1 MEREAMEFDVVIVG
15 GGPAGLSAAI
25 ALKQQ
30 HASLT
35 VCVLEKGAEIGAHLL
50 SGALLD
56 PIALKELLPER
67 WQQAPLGV
75 QVEDDRVHL
84 LQSETRALQLPHW
97 AVPPRMHNDGCHII
111 SLGNLCRWLAREAE
125 ALGVEI
131 YPGFVASELILEE
144 GRVRGVITGDLG
156 LDKEGNP
163 KADHVPGMALYGR
176 YTLFAEGARGHLG
189 KLLIKEFQLESHAQP
204 QHYAIGFKELWQVP
218 ASQSHPGRVLHG
230 SGWPLGEQSGGKSQG
245 GFYLYH
251 MEANQVAVGLI
262 VDLNYQNPWL
272 SPFDEFQRLKH
283 HPLIA
288 QTLQGGERISYGAR
302 AITKGGWHS
311 LPRMYFPGGLLIG
324 CDAGTL
330 DFSRIKGIHSA
341 MKSAMLAAQTVAMSL
356 RGGDEG
362 GRDLAEFNDALQQSW
377 LGRELKAARNFG
389 AALHRYG
396 PWLGGAF
403 NWLEQRLLSKLA
415 KGFTSL
421 GSFSLLD
428 KEPDYRQLRLASRCQ
443 SIPYPKP
450 DGKLSFDK
458 LSSVYLA
465 NTSHDEDQ
473 PCHLKLQDA
482 SIPVAVNL
490 PTWGE
495 PAQRYC
501 PAGVFE
507 IIEAESQGTKSQ
519 PRLQINAANCIHCK
533 TCDIKDPSQNILW
546 TPPQGGSGPNY
557 SNM

>member
-25 ALKQQ
+25 ALKQ
-30 HASLT
+30 HNADLS

-50 SGALLD
+50 SGALFD
-56 PIALKELLPER
+56 PVALKELLPDS
-67 WQQAPLGV
+67 WQQAPLGIPV
-75 QVEDDRVHL
+75 NDDQVHL
-84 LQSETRALQLPHW
+84 LQNARRALQLPHW
-97 AVPPRMHNDGCHII
+97 AVPPRMHNDGCHIL
-111 SLGNLCRWLAREAE
+111 SLGNLCRWLGQQAE
-125 ALGVEI
+125 QLGVEI
-131 YPGFVASELILEE
+131 YPGFTASELIMEA

-156 LDKEGNP
+156 LDRAGNP
-163 KADHVPGMALYGR
+163 KSDHVPGMALHGR

-189 KLLIKEFQLESHAQP
+189 KQLIAEFNLENSAQP

-218 ASQSHPGRVLHG
+218 PGQAKPGQVLHG
-230 SGWPLGEQSGGKSQG
+230 SGWPLAGLRTGKSQG

-251 MEANQVAVGLI
+251 MDGNQVAVGLI
-262 VDLNYQNPWL
+262 VDLNYSNPWL

-288 QTLQGGERISYGAR
+288 QTLLGGERLSYGAR

-311 LPRMYFPGGLLIG
+311 LPRMHFPGGLLIG

-330 DFSRIKGIHSA
+330 DFSRIKGIHTA
-341 MKSAMLAAQTVAMSL
+341 MKSGMLAAKTVAMTL

-362 GRDLAEFNDALQQSW
+362 GRDLAEYQDALQQSW
-377 LGRELKAARNFG
+377 LGQELKTARNFG
-389 AALHRYG
+389 AALHRWG

-403 NWLEQRLLSKLA
+403 NWLEQRGASFPL
-415 KGFTSL
+415 L
-421 GSFSLLD
+421 GSITLLD
-428 KEPDYRQLRLASRCQ
+428 KEPDYRQLRMASRCQ
-443 SIPYPKP
+443 PISYPKP

-490 PTWGE
+490 PTWAE

-507 IIEAESQGTKSQ
+507 IVESESQ
-519 PRLQINAANCIHCK
+519 PYLQINAANCIHCK
-533 TCDIKDPSQNILW
+533 TCDIKDPSQNIIW

-557 SNM
+557 PNM

>member
-25 ALKQQ
+25 ALKQ
-30 HASLT
+30 HNADLS

-50 SGALLD
+50 SGALFD
-56 PIALKELLPER
+56 PVALKELLPDS
-67 WQQAPLGV
+67 WQQAPLGIPV
-75 QVEDDRVHL
+75 NDDQVHL
-84 LQSETRALQLPHW
+84 LQNARRALQLPHW
-97 AVPPRMHNDGCHII
+97 AVPPRMHNDGSHIL
-111 SLGNLCRWLAREAE
+111 SLGNLCRWLGQQAE
-125 ALGVEI
+125 QLGVEI
-131 YPGFVASELILEE
+131 YPGFTASELIMEA

-156 LDKEGNP
+156 LDRAGNP
-163 KADHVPGMALYGR
+163 KSDHVPGMALHGR

-189 KLLIKEFQLESHAQP
+189 KQLIAEFNLENSAQP

-218 ASQSHPGRVLHG
+218 PGQAKPGQVLHG
-230 SGWPLGEQSGGKSQG
+230 SGWPLAGLRSGKSQG

-251 MEANQVAVGLI
+251 MDGNQVAVGLI
-262 VDLNYQNPWL
+262 VDLNYSNPWL

-288 QTLQGGERISYGAR
+288 QTLLGGERISYGAR

-311 LPRMYFPGGLLIG
+311 LPRMHFPGGLLIG
-324 CDAGTL
+324 CNAGTL
-330 DFSRIKGIHSA
+330 DFSRIKGIHTA
-341 MKSAMLAAQTVAMSL
+341 MKSGMLAAKTVAMTL

-362 GRDLAEFNDALQQSW
+362 GRDLAEYQDALQQSW
-377 LGRELKAARNFG
+377 LGQELKTARNFG
-389 AALHRYG
+389 AALHRWG

-403 NWLEQRLLSKLA
+403 NWLEQRGASLPL
-415 KGFTSL
+415 L
-421 GSFSLLD
+421 GSITLLD
-428 KEPDYRQLRLASRCQ
+428 KEPDYRQLRMASRCQ
-443 SIPYPKP
+443 PISYPKP

-490 PTWGE
+490 PTWAE

-507 IIEAESQGTKSQ
+507 IVESESQ
-519 PRLQINAANCIHCK
+519 PYLQINAANCIHCK
-533 TCDIKDPSQNILW
+533 TCDIKDPSQNIIW

-557 SNM
+557 PNM

>member
-15 GGPAGLSAAI
+15 GGPAGLTAAI

-30 HASLT
+30 DATLS
-35 VCVLEKGAEIGAHLL
+35 VCLLEKGAEIGAHLL

-56 PIALKELLPER
+56 PVALKELLPQS

-75 QVEDDRVHL
+75 PVSDDQVHL
-84 LQSETRALQLPHW
+84 LQSEERSLQLPNW
-97 AVPPRMHNDGCHII
+97 AVPPRMHNEGCHIV
-111 SLGNLCRWLAREAE
+111 SLGNLCRWLGQQAE
-125 ALGVEI
+125 QLGVEI
-131 YPGFVASELILEE
+131 YPGFTASELIMEA
-144 GRVRGVITGDLG
+144 GRVKGVITGDLG
-156 LDKEGNP
+156 LDRAGNP

-189 KLLIKEFQLESHAQP
+189 KQLIANFNLENPAQP
-204 QHYAIGFKELWQVP
+204 QHYAIGFKELWQLP
-218 ASQSHPGRVLHG
+218 AGRGNAGQVLHG
-230 SGWPLGEQSGGKSQG
+230 SGWPLGKQGGGNSHG
-245 GFYLYH
+245 GFYLYQ
-251 MEANQVAVGLI
+251 MEGDQVAVGLI

-288 QTLQGGERISYGAR
+288 GVLQGGERISYGAR
-302 AITKGGWHS
+302 AITKGGWHA
-311 LPRMYFPGGLLIG
+311 LPRMHFPGGLLIG

-330 DFSRIKGIHSA
+330 DFSRIKGIHTA
-341 MKSAMLAAQTVAMSL
+341 MKSGMLAAKTVAMAL

-362 GRDLAEFNDALQQSW
+362 GRDLAQYGDELHQSW
-377 LGRELKAARNFG
+377 LASELKAARNFG

-403 NWLEQRLLSKLA
+403 NWLEQRLLGINSPFK
-415 KGFTSL
+415 
-421 GSFSLLD
+421 LLD
-428 KEPDYRQLRLASRCQ
+428 KAHDYRQLRVASRCEP
-443 SIPYPKP
+443 IHYPKP
-450 DGKLSFDK
+450 DGMLSFDK

-473 PCHLKLQDA
+473 PCHLKLQDER
-482 SIPVAVNL
+482 IPVEVNL
-490 PTWGE
+490 PTWAE

-507 IIEAESQGTKSQ
+507 VLEREGAAK
-519 PRLQINAANCIHCK
+519 LQINAANCIHCK
-533 TCDIKDPSQNILW
+533 TCDIKDPSQNIIW

-557 SNM
+557 PNM

>member
-25 ALKQQ
+25 ALKQ
-30 HASLT
+30 HNADLS

-50 SGALLD
+50 SGALFD
-56 PIALKELLPER
+56 PVALKELLPDS
-67 WQQAPLGV
+67 WQQAPLGIPV
-75 QVEDDRVHL
+75 NDDQVHL
-84 LQSETRALQLPHW
+84 LQNDRRALQLPHW
-97 AVPPRMHNDGCHII
+97 AVPPRMHNDGSHIL
-111 SLGNLCRWLAREAE
+111 SLGNLCRWLGQQAE
-125 ALGVEI
+125 QLGVEI
-131 YPGFVASELILEE
+131 YPGFTASELIMEA

-156 LDKEGNP
+156 LDRAGNP
-163 KADHVPGMALYGR
+163 KSDHVPGMALHGR

-189 KLLIKEFQLESHAQP
+189 KQLIAEFNLENSAQP

-218 ASQSHPGRVLHG
+218 PGQAKPGQVLHG
-230 SGWPLGEQSGGKSQG
+230 SGWPLAGLRTGKSQG

-251 MEANQVAVGLI
+251 MDGNQVAVGLI
-262 VDLNYQNPWL
+262 VDLNYSNPWL

-288 QTLQGGERISYGAR
+288 QTLLGGERISYGAR

-311 LPRMYFPGGLLIG
+311 LPRMHFPGGLLIG

-330 DFSRIKGIHSA
+330 DFSRIKGIHTA
-341 MKSAMLAAQTVAMSL
+341 MKSGMLAAKTVAMTL

-362 GRDLAEFNDALQQSW
+362 GRDLAEYQDALQQSW
-377 LGRELKAARNFG
+377 LGQELKTARNFG
-389 AALHRYG
+389 AALHRWG

-403 NWLEQRLLSKLA
+403 NWLEQRGASFPL
-415 KGFTSL
+415 L
-421 GSFSLLD
+421 GSITLLD
-428 KEPDYRQLRLASRCQ
+428 KEPDYRQLRMASRCQ
-443 SIPYPKP
+443 PISYPKP

-482 SIPVAVNL
+482 SIPVTVNL
-490 PTWGE
+490 PTWAE

-507 IIEAESQGTKSQ
+507 IVENESQ
-519 PRLQINAANCIHCK
+519 PYLQINAANCIHCK
-533 TCDIKDPSQNILW
+533 TCDIKDPSQNIIW

-557 SNM
+557 PNM

>member
-25 ALKQQ
+25 ALKQ
-30 HASLT
+30 HNAELS
-35 VCVLEKGAEIGAHLL
+35 VCLLEKGAEIGAHLL

-56 PIALKELLPER
+56 PVALKELLPES

-75 QVEDDRVHL
+75 EVNDDQVHL
-84 LQSETRALQLPHW
+84 LQSDSRALQLPNW
-97 AVPPRMHNDGCHII
+97 AVPPRMHNEGSRII
-111 SLGNLCRWLAREAE
+111 SLGNLCRWLGQQAE
-125 ALGVEI
+125 QLGVEI
-131 YPGFVASELILEE
+131 YPGFTASELIMEA
-144 GRVRGVITGDLG
+144 GRVKGVITGDLG
-156 LDKEGNP
+156 LDRAGNP
-163 KADHVPGMALYGR
+163 KADHVPGMALLGR

-189 KLLIKEFQLESHAQP
+189 KQLIADFHLENSAQP
-204 QHYAIGFKELWQVP
+204 QHYAIGFKELWQLP
-218 ASQSHPGRVLHG
+218 PGQGKAGQVLHG
-230 SGWPLGEQSGGKSQG
+230 SGWPLSEGKEDKSQG

-251 MEANQVAVGLI
+251 LEQDQVAVGLI
-262 VDLNYQNPWL
+262 VDLNYRNPWL

-288 QTLQGGERISYGAR
+288 AALQGGERISYGAR
-302 AITKGGWHS
+302 AIAKGGWHS
-311 LPRMYFPGGLLIG
+311 LPRMHFPGGLLIG

-330 DFSRIKGIHSA
+330 DFSRIKGIHTA
-341 MKSAMLAAQTVAMSL
+341 MKSGMLAAKTVAMSL

-362 GRDLAEFNDALQQSW
+362 GRDLAEYGDALQQSW
-377 LGRELKAARNFG
+377 LAHELKTARNFG
-389 AALHRYG
+389 AALHRWG

-403 NWLEQRLLSKLA
+403 NWLEQHLFANSSP
-415 KGFTSL
+415 FT
-421 GSFSLLD
+421 LLD
-428 KEPDYRQLRLASRCQ
+428 KEPDYRQLRMASRCQ
-443 SIPYPKP
+443 PIDYPKP
-450 DGKLSFDK
+450 DGRLSFDK

-473 PCHLKLQDA
+473 PCHLKLQDET
-482 SIPVAVNL
+482 IPVAVNL
-490 PTWGE
+490 PTWAE

-507 IIEAESQGTKSQ
+507 ILGSESQ

-533 TCDIKDPSQNILW
+533 TCDIKDPSQNIVW

-557 SNM
+557 PNM

>member
-25 ALKQQ
+25 ALKQ
-30 HASLT
+30 HNAELS
-35 VCVLEKGAEIGAHLL
+35 VCLLEKGAEIGAHLL

-56 PIALKELLPER
+56 PVALKELLPES

-75 QVEDDRVHL
+75 EVNDDQVHL
-84 LQSETRALQLPHW
+84 LQSDSRALQLPNW
-97 AVPPRMHNDGCHII
+97 AVPPRMHNEGSRII
-111 SLGNLCRWLAREAE
+111 SLGNLCRWLGQQAE
-125 ALGVEI
+125 QLGVEI
-131 YPGFVASELILEE
+131 YPGFTASELIMEA
-144 GRVRGVITGDLG
+144 GRVKGVITGDLG
-156 LDKEGNP
+156 LDRAGNP
-163 KADHVPGMALYGR
+163 KADHVPGMALLGR

-189 KLLIKEFQLESHAQP
+189 KQLIADFHLENATQP
-204 QHYAIGFKELWQVP
+204 QHYAIGFKELWQLP
-218 ASQSHPGRVLHG
+218 PGQGKAGQVLHG
-230 SGWPLGEQSGGKSQG
+230 SGWPLSEGKEDKSQG

-251 MEANQVAVGLI
+251 LEQDQVAVGLI
-262 VDLNYQNPWL
+262 VDLNYRNPWL

-288 QTLQGGERISYGAR
+288 AALLGGERISYGAR
-302 AITKGGWHS
+302 AIAKGGWHS
-311 LPRMYFPGGLLIG
+311 LPRMHFPGGLLIG

-330 DFSRIKGIHSA
+330 DFSRIKGIHTA
-341 MKSAMLAAQTVAMSL
+341 MKSGMLAAKTVAMSL

-362 GRDLAEFNDALQQSW
+362 GRDLAEYGDALQQSW
-377 LGRELKAARNFG
+377 LAHELKTARNFG
-389 AALHRYG
+389 AALHRWG

-403 NWLEQRLLSKLA
+403 NWLEQRLFPRTSP
-415 KGFTSL
+415 FT
-421 GSFSLLD
+421 LLD
-428 KEPDYRQLRLASRCQ
+428 KEPDYRQLRMASRCQ
-443 SIPYPKP
+443 PIDYPKP

-473 PCHLKLQDA
+473 PCHLKLQDET
-482 SIPVAVNL
+482 IPVVVNL
-490 PTWGE
+490 PTWAE

-507 IIEAESQGTKSQ
+507 ILGSESQ

-533 TCDIKDPSQNILW
+533 TCDIKDPSQNIVW

-557 SNM
+557 PNM

>member
-25 ALKQQ
+25 ALKQ
-30 HASLT
+30 HNAALS
-35 VCVLEKGAEIGAHLL
+35 VCLLEKGAEIGAHLL
-50 SGALLD
+50 SGALFD
-56 PIALKELLPER
+56 PIALKELLPDH
-67 WQQAPLGV
+67 WQQAPLGIPV
-75 QVEDDRVHL
+75 SDDQVHL
-84 LQSETRALQLPHW
+84 LQNDCRALQLPRW
-97 AVPPRMHNDGCHII
+97 SVPPRMHNDGSHIL
-111 SLGNLCRWLAREAE
+111 SLGNLCRWLGQQAE
-125 ALGVEI
+125 QLGVEI
-131 YPGFVASELILEE
+131 YPGFTASELIMEA

-156 LDKEGNP
+156 LDRAGNP
-163 KADHVPGMALYGR
+163 RADHVPGMALLGR

-189 KLLIKEFQLESHAQP
+189 KQLIAEFNLENSAQP

-218 ASQSHPGRVLHG
+218 ADQAKPGRVLHG
-230 SGWPLGEQSGGKSQG
+230 SGWPLVERRASKSQG

-251 MEANQVAVGLI
+251 MEGNQVAVGLI
-262 VDLNYQNPWL
+262 VDLNYSNPWL

-311 LPRMYFPGGLLIG
+311 LPRMHFPGGLLIG

-330 DFSRIKGIHSA
+330 DFSRIKGIHTA
-341 MKSAMLAAQTVAMSL
+341 MKSGMLAAKTVAMSL

-362 GRDLAEFNDALQQSW
+362 GRDLAEYGDALQQSW
-377 LGRELKAARNFG
+377 LAFELKTARNFG
-389 AALHRYG
+389 AALHRWG
-396 PWLGGAF
+396 PWFGGAF
-403 NWLEQRLLSKLA
+403 NWLEQRLFARSSPL
-415 KGFTSL
+415 T
-421 GSFSLLD
+421 LLD
-428 KEPDYRQLRLASRCQ
+428 KEPDYRQLRMASRCDP
-443 SIPYPKP
+443 IDYPKP

-490 PTWGE
+490 PTWAE

-507 IIEAESQGTKSQ
+507 IVESESQ
-519 PRLQINAANCIHCK
+519 PCLQINAANCIHCK
-533 TCDIKDPSQNILW
+533 TCDIKDPSQNIIW

-557 SNM
+557 PNM

>member
-25 ALKQQ
+25 ALKQ
-30 HASLT
+30 HNAELS
-35 VCVLEKGAEIGAHLL
+35 VCLLEKGAEIGAHLL

-56 PIALKELLPER
+56 PVALKELLPES

-75 QVEDDRVHL
+75 EVNDDQVHL
-84 LQSETRALQLPHW
+84 LQSDCRALQLPNW
-97 AVPPRMHNDGCHII
+97 AVPPRMHNEGSRII
-111 SLGNLCRWLAREAE
+111 SLGNLCRWLGQQAE
-125 ALGVEI
+125 QLGVEI
-131 YPGFVASELILEE
+131 YPGFTASELIMEA
-144 GRVRGVITGDLG
+144 GRVKGVITGDLG
-156 LDKEGNP
+156 LDRAGNP
-163 KADHVPGMALYGR
+163 KADHVPGMALLGR

-189 KLLIKEFQLESHAQP
+189 KQLIADFQLENAAQP
-204 QHYAIGFKELWQVP
+204 QHYAIGFKELWQLP
-218 ASQSHPGRVLHG
+218 PGQGKPGRVLHG
-230 SGWPLGEQSGGKSQG
+230 SGWPLSEGKEDKSQG

-251 MEANQVAVGLI
+251 LEQDQVAVGLI
-262 VDLNYQNPWL
+262 VDLNYRNPWL

-288 QTLQGGERISYGAR
+288 AALQGGERISYGAR
-302 AITKGGWHS
+302 AIAKGGWHS
-311 LPRMYFPGGLLIG
+311 LPRMHFPGGLLIG

-330 DFSRIKGIHSA
+330 DFSRIKGIHTA
-341 MKSAMLAAQTVAMSL
+341 MKSGMLAAKTVAMSL

-362 GRDLAEFNDALQQSW
+362 GRDLAEYGDALQQSW
-377 LGRELKAARNFG
+377 LAHELKTARNFG
-389 AALHRYG
+389 AALHRWG

-403 NWLEQRLLSKLA
+403 NWLEQRLFAHSSP
-415 KGFTSL
+415 FT
-421 GSFSLLD
+421 LLD
-428 KEPDYRQLRLASRCQ
+428 KEPDYRQLRMASRCQ
-443 SIPYPKP
+443 PIDYPKP
-450 DGKLSFDK
+450 DGRLSFDK

-473 PCHLKLQDA
+473 PCHLKLQDET
-482 SIPVAVNL
+482 IPVAVNL
-490 PTWGE
+490 PTWAE

-507 IIEAESQGTKSQ
+507 ILGSESL

-533 TCDIKDPSQNILW
+533 TCDIKDPSQNIVW

-557 SNM
+557 PNM

>member
-25 ALKQQ
+25 ALKQ
-30 HASLT
+30 HNAELS
-35 VCVLEKGAEIGAHLL
+35 VCLLEKGAEIGAHLL

-56 PIALKELLPER
+56 PVALKELLPES

-75 QVEDDRVHL
+75 EVNDDQVHL
-84 LQSETRALQLPHW
+84 LQSDSRALQLPNW
-97 AVPPRMHNDGCHII
+97 AVPPRMHNEGSRII
-111 SLGNLCRWLAREAE
+111 SLGNLCRWLGQQAE
-125 ALGVEI
+125 QLGVEI
-131 YPGFVASELILEE
+131 YPGFTASELIMEA
-144 GRVRGVITGDLG
+144 GRVKGVITGDLG
-156 LDKEGNP
+156 LDRAGNP
-163 KADHVPGMALYGR
+163 KADHVPGMALLGR

-189 KLLIKEFQLESHAQP
+189 KQLIADFHLESAAQP
-204 QHYAIGFKELWQVP
+204 QHYAIGFKELWQLP
-218 ASQSHPGRVLHG
+218 PGQGKAGQVLHG
-230 SGWPLGEQSGGKSQG
+230 SGWPLSEGKEDKSQG

-251 MEANQVAVGLI
+251 LEQDQVAVGLI
-262 VDLNYQNPWL
+262 VDLNYRNPWL

-288 QTLQGGERISYGAR
+288 AALQGGERISYGAR
-302 AITKGGWHS
+302 AIAKGGWHS
-311 LPRMYFPGGLLIG
+311 LPRMHFPGGLLIG

-330 DFSRIKGIHSA
+330 DFSRIKGIHTA
-341 MKSAMLAAQTVAMSL
+341 MKSGMLAAKTVAMSL

-362 GRDLAEFNDALQQSW
+362 GRDLAEYGDALQQSW
-377 LGRELKAARNFG
+377 LAHELKTARNFG
-389 AALHRYG
+389 AALHRWG

-403 NWLEQRLLSKLA
+403 NWLEQRLFPRTSP
-415 KGFTSL
+415 FT
-421 GSFSLLD
+421 LLD
-428 KEPDYRQLRLASRCQ
+428 KEPDYRQLRMASRCQ
-443 SIPYPKP
+443 PIDYPKP

-473 PCHLKLQDA
+473 PCHLKLQDET
-482 SIPVAVNL
+482 IPVAVNL
-490 PTWGE
+490 PTWAE

-507 IIEAESQGTKSQ
+507 ILGSESQ
-519 PRLQINAANCIHCK
+519 PRLQINAANCVHCK
-533 TCDIKDPSQNILW
+533 TCDIKDPSQNVVW

-557 SNM
+557 PNM

>member
-25 ALKQQ
+25 ALKQ
-30 HASLT
+30 HNAELS
-35 VCVLEKGAEIGAHLL
+35 VCLLEKGAEIGAHLL

-56 PIALKELLPER
+56 PVALKELLPES

-75 QVEDDRVHL
+75 EVNDDQVHL
-84 LQSETRALQLPHW
+84 LQSDSRALQLPNW
-97 AVPPRMHNDGCHII
+97 AVPPRMHNEGSRII
-111 SLGNLCRWLAREAE
+111 SLGNLCRWLGQQAE
-125 ALGVEI
+125 QLGVEI
-131 YPGFVASELILEE
+131 YPGFTASELIMEA
-144 GRVRGVITGDLG
+144 GRVKGVITGDLG
-156 LDKEGNP
+156 LDRAGNP
-163 KADHVPGMALYGR
+163 KADHVPGMALLGR

-189 KLLIKEFQLESHAQP
+189 KQLIADFQLENAAQP
-204 QHYAIGFKELWQVP
+204 QHYAIGFKELWQLP
-218 ASQSHPGRVLHG
+218 PGQGKAGQVLHG
-230 SGWPLGEQSGGKSQG
+230 SGWPLSEGKEDKSQG

-251 MEANQVAVGLI
+251 LEQDQVAVGLI
-262 VDLNYQNPWL
+262 VDLNYRNPWL

-288 QTLQGGERISYGAR
+288 AALQGGERISYGAR
-302 AITKGGWHS
+302 AIAKGGWHS
-311 LPRMYFPGGLLIG
+311 LPRMHFPGGLLIG

-330 DFSRIKGIHSA
+330 DFSRIKGIHTA
-341 MKSAMLAAQTVAMSL
+341 MKSGMLAAKTVAMSL

-362 GRDLAEFNDALQQSW
+362 GRDLAEYGDALQQSW
-377 LGRELKAARNFG
+377 LAHELKTARNFG
-389 AALHRYG
+389 AALHRWG

-403 NWLEQRLLSKLA
+403 NWLEQRLFARSSP
-415 KGFTSL
+415 FT
-421 GSFSLLD
+421 LLD
-428 KEPDYRQLRLASRCQ
+428 KEPDYRQLRMASRCQ
-443 SIPYPKP
+443 PIDYPKP

-473 PCHLKLQDA
+473 PCHLKLQDET
-482 SIPVAVNL
+482 IPVAVNL
-490 PTWGE
+490 PTWAE

-507 IIEAESQGTKSQ
+507 ILGSESQ

-533 TCDIKDPSQNILW
+533 TCDIKDPSQNVVW

-557 SNM
+557 PNM

>member
-30 HASLT
+30 APDLS
-35 VCVLEKGAEIGAHLL
+35 VCLLEKGAEVGAHLL

-56 PIALKELLPER
+56 PVALKELLPDR
-67 WQQAPLGV
+67 WQEAPLGV
-75 QVEDDRVHL
+75 PVTDDQVHL
-84 LQSETRALQLPHW
+84 LQSDNRALQLPNW

-131 YPGFVASELILEE
+131 YPGFAASELIVEAN
-144 GRVRGVITGDLG
+144 RIRGVVTGDLG
-156 LDKEGNP
+156 LDKAGNP

-189 KLLIKEFQLESHAQP
+189 KQLIALFTLENAAQPQHQP

-218 ASQSHPGRVLHG
+218 AGQSHPGRVLHG
-230 SGWPLGEQSGGKSQG
+230 SGWPLGEQRGSKSQG

-251 MEANQVAVGLI
+251 LAEDQVAVGLI

-311 LPRMYFPGGLLIG
+311 LPRMHFPGGLLIG

-330 DFSRIKGIHSA
+330 DFSRIKGIHTA
-341 MKSAMLAAQTVAMSL
+341 MKSGMLAASTVAMSL

-362 GRDLAEFNDALQQSW
+362 GRDLAEYQDALQQSW
-377 LGRELKAARNFG
+377 LARELIAARNFG
-389 AALHRYG
+389 AALHRFG

-403 NWLEQRLLSKLA
+403 NWLEQRLFPRASP
-415 KGFTSL
+415 FT
-421 GSFSLLD
+421 LLD

-443 SIPYPKP
+443 PIHYPKP
-450 DGKLSFDK
+450 DGRLSFDK

-473 PCHLKLQDA
+473 PCHLKLQDER
-482 SIPVAVNL
+482 IPVTVNL
-490 PTWGE
+490 PTWAE

-507 IIEAESQGTKSQ
+507 IIEAETPEAESQ
-519 PRLQINAANCIHCK
+519 PHLQINAANCIHCK
-533 TCDIKDPSQNILW
+533 TCDIKDPSQNIVW

-557 SNM
+557 PNM

>member
-25 ALKQQ
+25 ALKQ
-30 HASLT
+30 HNAELS
-35 VCVLEKGAEIGAHLL
+35 VCLLEKGAEIGAHLL

-56 PIALKELLPER
+56 PVALKELLPES

-75 QVEDDRVHL
+75 EVNDDQVHL
-84 LQSETRALQLPHW
+84 LQSDSRALQLPNW
-97 AVPPRMHNDGCHII
+97 AVPPRMHNEGSRII
-111 SLGNLCRWLAREAE
+111 SLGNLCRWLGQQAE
-125 ALGVEI
+125 QLGVEI
-131 YPGFVASELILEE
+131 YPGFTASELIMEA
-144 GRVRGVITGDLG
+144 GRVKGVITGDLG
-156 LDKEGNP
+156 LDRAGNP
-163 KADHVPGMALYGR
+163 KADHVPGMALLGR

-189 KLLIKEFQLESHAQP
+189 KQLIADFQLENAAQP
-204 QHYAIGFKELWQVP
+204 QHYAIGFKELWQLP
-218 ASQSHPGRVLHG
+218 PGQGKAGRVLHG
-230 SGWPLGEQSGGKSQG
+230 SGWPLSEGKEDKSQG

-251 MEANQVAVGLI
+251 LEQDQVAVGLI
-262 VDLNYQNPWL
+262 VDLNYRNPWL

-288 QTLQGGERISYGAR
+288 AALQGGERISYGAR
-302 AITKGGWHS
+302 AIAKGGWHS
-311 LPRMYFPGGLLIG
+311 LPRMHFPGGLLIG

-330 DFSRIKGIHSA
+330 DFSRIKGIHTA
-341 MKSAMLAAQTVAMSL
+341 MKSGMLAAKTVAMSL

-362 GRDLAEFNDALQQSW
+362 GRDLAEYGDALQQSW
-377 LGRELKAARNFG
+377 LAHELKTARNFG
-389 AALHRYG
+389 AALHRWG

-403 NWLEQRLLSKLA
+403 NWLEQRLFARSSP
-415 KGFTSL
+415 FT
-421 GSFSLLD
+421 LLD
-428 KEPDYRQLRLASRCQ
+428 KEPDYRQLRMASRCQ
-443 SIPYPKP
+443 PIDYPKP
-450 DGKLSFDK
+450 DGRLSFDK

-473 PCHLKLQDA
+473 PCHLKLQDET
-482 SIPVAVNL
+482 IPVAVNL
-490 PTWGE
+490 PTWAE

-507 IIEAESQGTKSQ
+507 ILGSESL

-533 TCDIKDPSQNILW
+533 TCDIKDPSQNIIW

-557 SNM
+557 PNM

>member
-25 ALKQQ
+25 ALKQ
-30 HASLT
+30 HNAELS
-35 VCVLEKGAEIGAHLL
+35 VCLLEKGAEIGAHLL

-56 PIALKELLPER
+56 PVALKELLPES

-75 QVEDDRVHL
+75 EVNDDQVHL
-84 LQSETRALQLPHW
+84 LQSDSRALQLPNW
-97 AVPPRMHNDGCHII
+97 AVPPRMHNEGSRII
-111 SLGNLCRWLAREAE
+111 SLGNLCRWLGQQAE
-125 ALGVEI
+125 QLGVEI
-131 YPGFVASELILEE
+131 YPGFTASELIMEA
-144 GRVRGVITGDLG
+144 GRVKGVITGDLG
-156 LDKEGNP
+156 LDRAGNP
-163 KADHVPGMALYGR
+163 KADHVPGMALLGR

-189 KLLIKEFQLESHAQP
+189 KQLIADFQLENSAQP
-204 QHYAIGFKELWQVP
+204 QHYAIGFKELWQLP
-218 ASQSHPGRVLHG
+218 PDQGKAGQVLHG
-230 SGWPLGEQSGGKSQG
+230 SGWPLSEGKEDKSQG

-251 MEANQVAVGLI
+251 LEQDQVAVGLI
-262 VDLNYQNPWL
+262 VDLNYRNPWL

-288 QTLQGGERISYGAR
+288 AALQGGERISYGAR
-302 AITKGGWHS
+302 AIAKGGWHS
-311 LPRMYFPGGLLIG
+311 LPRMHFPGGLLIG

-330 DFSRIKGIHSA
+330 DFSRIKGIHTA
-341 MKSAMLAAQTVAMSL
+341 MKSGMLAARTVAMSL

-362 GRDLAEFNDALQQSW
+362 GRDLAEYGDALQQSW
-377 LGRELKAARNFG
+377 LALELKTARNFG
-389 AALHRYG
+389 AALHRWG

-403 NWLEQRLLSKLA
+403 NWLEQRLFARSSP
-415 KGFTSL
+415 FT
-421 GSFSLLD
+421 LLD
-428 KEPDYRQLRLASRCQ
+428 KEPDYRQLRMASRCQ
-443 SIPYPKP
+443 PIDYPKP

-473 PCHLKLQDA
+473 PCHLKLQDET
-482 SIPVAVNL
+482 IPVAVNL
-490 PTWGE
+490 PTWAE

-507 IIEAESQGTKSQ
+507 ILGSESQ

-533 TCDIKDPSQNILW
+533 TCDIKDPSQNIVW
-546 TPPQGGSGPNY
+546 TPPQGGCGPNY
-557 SNM
+557 PNM

>member
-25 ALKQQ
+25 ALKQ
-30 HASLT
+30 HNAELS
-35 VCVLEKGAEIGAHLL
+35 VCLLEKGAEIGAHLL

-56 PIALKELLPER
+56 PVALKELLPES

-75 QVEDDRVHL
+75 EVNDDQVHL
-84 LQSETRALQLPHW
+84 LQSDSRALQLPNW
-97 AVPPRMHNDGCHII
+97 AVPPRMHNEGSRII
-111 SLGNLCRWLAREAE
+111 SLGNLCRWLGQQAE
-125 ALGVEI
+125 QLGVEI
-131 YPGFVASELILEE
+131 YPGFTASELIMEA
-144 GRVRGVITGDLG
+144 GRVKGVITGDLG
-156 LDKEGNP
+156 LDRAGNP
-163 KADHVPGMALYGR
+163 KADHVPGMALLGR

-189 KLLIKEFQLESHAQP
+189 KQLIADFQLENAAQP
-204 QHYAIGFKELWQVP
+204 QHYAIGFKELWQLP
-218 ASQSHPGRVLHG
+218 PGQGKPGRVLHG
-230 SGWPLGEQSGGKSQG
+230 SGWPLSEGKADKSQG

-251 MEANQVAVGLI
+251 LEQDQVAVGLI
-262 VDLNYQNPWL
+262 VDLNYRNPWL

-288 QTLQGGERISYGAR
+288 AALQGGERISYGAR
-302 AITKGGWHS
+302 AIAKGGWHS
-311 LPRMYFPGGLLIG
+311 LPRMHFPGGLLIG

-330 DFSRIKGIHSA
+330 DFSRIKGIHTA
-341 MKSAMLAAQTVAMSL
+341 MKSGMLAAKTVAMSL

-362 GRDLAEFNDALQQSW
+362 GRDLAEYGDALQQSW
-377 LGRELKAARNFG
+377 LAHELKTARNFG
-389 AALHRYG
+389 AALHRWG

-403 NWLEQRLLSKLA
+403 NWLEQRLFARTSP
-415 KGFTSL
+415 FT
-421 GSFSLLD
+421 LLD
-428 KEPDYRQLRLASRCQ
+428 KEPDYRQLRMASRCQ
-443 SIPYPKP
+443 PIDYLKP

-473 PCHLKLQDA
+473 PCHLKLQDET
-482 SIPVAVNL
+482 IPVAVNL
-490 PTWGE
+490 PTWAE

-507 IIEAESQGTKSQ
+507 ILGSESL

-533 TCDIKDPSQNILW
+533 TCDIKDPSQNIVW
-546 TPPQGGSGPNY
+546 TPPQGGCGPNY
-557 SNM
+557 PNM

>member
-25 ALKQQ
+25 ALKQ
-30 HASLT
+30 HNADLS

-50 SGALLD
+50 SGALFD
-56 PIALKELLPER
+56 PVALKELLPDS
-67 WQQAPLGV
+67 WQQAPLGIPV
-75 QVEDDRVHL
+75 NDDQVHL
-84 LQSETRALQLPHW
+84 LQNDRRALQLPHW
-97 AVPPRMHNDGCHII
+97 AVPPRMHNDGSHIL
-111 SLGNLCRWLAREAE
+111 SLGNLCRWLGQQAE
-125 ALGVEI
+125 QLGVEI
-131 YPGFVASELILEE
+131 YPGFTASELIMEA

-156 LDKEGNP
+156 LDRAGNP
-163 KADHVPGMALYGR
+163 KSDHVPGMALHGR

-189 KLLIKEFQLESHAQP
+189 KQLIAEFNLENSAQP

-218 ASQSHPGRVLHG
+218 PGQAKPGQVLHG
-230 SGWPLGEQSGGKSQG
+230 SGWPLAGLHTGKSQG

-251 MEANQVAVGLI
+251 MDGNQVAVGLI
-262 VDLNYQNPWL
+262 VDLNYNNPWL

-288 QTLQGGERISYGAR
+288 QTLLGGERISYGAR

-311 LPRMYFPGGLLIG
+311 LPRMHFHGGLLIG

-330 DFSRIKGIHSA
+330 DFSRIKGIHTA
-341 MKSAMLAAQTVAMSL
+341 MKSGMLAAKTVAMTL

-362 GRDLAEFNDALQQSW
+362 GRDLAEYQDALQQSW
-377 LGRELKAARNFG
+377 LGQELKTARNFG
-389 AALHRYG
+389 AALHRWG

-403 NWLEQRLLSKLA
+403 NWLEQRGSSFPL
-415 KGFTSL
+415 L
-421 GSFSLLD
+421 GSITLLD
-428 KEPDYRQLRLASRCQ
+428 KEPDYRQLRMASRCQ
-443 SIPYPKP
+443 PISYPKP

-473 PCHLKLQDA
+473 PCHLTLQDA

-490 PTWGE
+490 PTWAE

-507 IIEAESQGTKSQ
+507 IVESESQ
-519 PRLQINAANCIHCK
+519 PYLQINAANCIHCK
-533 TCDIKDPSQNILW
+533 TCDIKDPSQNIIW

-557 SNM
+557 PNM

>member
-25 ALKQQ
+25 ALKQ
-30 HASLT
+30 HNADLS

-50 SGALLD
+50 SGALFD
-56 PIALKELLPER
+56 PVALKELLPDS
-67 WQQAPLGV
+67 WQQAPLGIPV
-75 QVEDDRVHL
+75 NDDQVHL
-84 LQSETRALQLPHW
+84 LQNERRALQLPHW
-97 AVPPRMHNDGCHII
+97 AVPPRMHNDGSHIL
-111 SLGNLCRWLAREAE
+111 SLGNLCRWLGQQAE
-125 ALGVEI
+125 QLGVEI
-131 YPGFVASELILEE
+131 YPGFTASELIMEA

-156 LDKEGNP
+156 LDRAGNP
-163 KADHVPGMALYGR
+163 KSDHVPGMALHGR

-189 KLLIKEFQLESHAQP
+189 KQLIAEFNLENSAQP

-218 ASQSHPGRVLHG
+218 PGQAKPGLVLHG
-230 SGWPLGEQSGGKSQG
+230 SGWPLAGLRTGKSQG

-251 MEANQVAVGLI
+251 MDGNQVAVGLI
-262 VDLNYQNPWL
+262 VDLNYSNPWL

-288 QTLQGGERISYGAR
+288 QTLLGGERISYGAR

-311 LPRMYFPGGLLIG
+311 LPRMHFPGGLLIG

-330 DFSRIKGIHSA
+330 DFSRIKGIHTA
-341 MKSAMLAAQTVAMSL
+341 MKSGMLAAKTVAMTL

-362 GRDLAEFNDALQQSW
+362 GRDLAEYQDALQQSW
-377 LGRELKAARNFG
+377 LGQELKTARNFG
-389 AALHRYG
+389 AALHRWG

-403 NWLEQRLLSKLA
+403 NWLEQRGASFPL
-415 KGFTSL
+415 L
-421 GSFSLLD
+421 GSITLLD
-428 KEPDYRQLRLASRCQ
+428 KEPDYRQLRMASRCQ
-443 SIPYPKP
+443 PISYPKP

-473 PCHLKLQDA
+473 PCHLTLQDA
-482 SIPVAVNL
+482 SIPVTVNL
-490 PTWGE
+490 PTWAE

-507 IIEAESQGTKSQ
+507 IVESESQ
-519 PRLQINAANCIHCK
+519 PYLQINAANCIHCK
-533 TCDIKDPSQNILW
+533 TCDIKDPSQNIIW

-557 SNM
+557 PNM

>member
-25 ALKQQ
+25 ALKQ
-30 HASLT
+30 HNADLS

-50 SGALLD
+50 SGALFD
-56 PIALKELLPER
+56 PVALQQLLPDS
-67 WQQAPLGV
+67 WQQAPLGIPV
-75 QVEDDRVHL
+75 NDDQVHL
-84 LQSETRALQLPHW
+84 LQNARRALQLPHW
-97 AVPPRMHNDGCHII
+97 AVPPRMHNDGSHIL
-111 SLGNLCRWLAREAE
+111 SLGNLCRWLGQQAE
-125 ALGVEI
+125 QLGVEI
-131 YPGFVASELILEE
+131 YPGFTASELIMEA

-156 LDKEGNP
+156 LDRAGNP
-163 KADHVPGMALYGR
+163 KSDHVPGMALHGR

-189 KLLIKEFQLESHAQP
+189 KQLIAEFNLENSVQP

-218 ASQSHPGRVLHG
+218 PGQAKPGQVLHG
-230 SGWPLGEQSGGKSQG
+230 SGWPLAGLHTGKSQG

-251 MEANQVAVGLI
+251 MDGNQVAVGLI
-262 VDLNYQNPWL
+262 VDLNYSNPWL

-288 QTLQGGERISYGAR
+288 QTLLGGERISYGAR

-311 LPRMYFPGGLLIG
+311 LPRMHFPGGLLIG

-330 DFSRIKGIHSA
+330 DFSRIKGIHTA
-341 MKSAMLAAQTVAMSL
+341 MKSGMLAAKTVAMTL

-362 GRDLAEFNDALQQSW
+362 GRDLAEYQDALQQSW
-377 LGRELKAARNFG
+377 LGQELKTARNFG
-389 AALHRYG
+389 AALHRWG

-403 NWLEQRLLSKLA
+403 NWLEQRGASFPL
-415 KGFTSL
+415 L
-421 GSFSLLD
+421 GSITLLD
-428 KEPDYRQLRLASRCQ
+428 KEPDYRQLRMASRCQ
-443 SIPYPKP
+443 PIGYPKP

-490 PTWGE
+490 PTWAE

-507 IIEAESQGTKSQ
+507 IVESESQ
-519 PRLQINAANCIHCK
+519 PYLQINAANCIHCK
-533 TCDIKDPSQNILW
+533 TCDIKDPSQNIIW

-557 SNM
+557 PNM

>member
-25 ALKQQ
+25 ALKQ
-30 HASLT
+30 HNAELS
-35 VCVLEKGAEIGAHLL
+35 VCLLEKGAEIGAHLL

-56 PIALKELLPER
+56 PVALKELLPES

-75 QVEDDRVHL
+75 EVNDDQVHL
-84 LQSETRALQLPHW
+84 LQSDSRALRLPNW
-97 AVPPRMHNDGCHII
+97 AVPPRMHNESSRII
-111 SLGNLCRWLAREAE
+111 SLGNLCRWLGQQAE
-125 ALGVEI
+125 QLGVEI
-131 YPGFVASELILEE
+131 YPGFTASELIMEA
-144 GRVRGVITGDLG
+144 GRVKGVITGDLG
-156 LDKEGNP
+156 LDRAGNP
-163 KADHVPGMALYGR
+163 KADHVPGMALLGR

-189 KLLIKEFQLESHAQP
+189 KQLIADFQLENAAQP
-204 QHYAIGFKELWQVP
+204 QHYAIGFKELWQLP
-218 ASQSHPGRVLHG
+218 PGQGKPGRVLHG
-230 SGWPLGEQSGGKSQG
+230 SGWPLSEGKEDKSQG

-251 MEANQVAVGLI
+251 LEQDQVAVGLI
-262 VDLNYQNPWL
+262 VDLNYRNPWL

-288 QTLQGGERISYGAR
+288 AALQGGERISYGAR
-302 AITKGGWHS
+302 AIAKGGWHS
-311 LPRMYFPGGLLIG
+311 LPRMHFPGGLLIG

-330 DFSRIKGIHSA
+330 DFSRIKGIHTA
-341 MKSAMLAAQTVAMSL
+341 MKSGMLAAKTVAMSL

-362 GRDLAEFNDALQQSW
+362 GRDLAEYGDALQQSW
-377 LGRELKAARNFG
+377 LAHELKTARNFG
-389 AALHRYG
+389 AALHRWG

-403 NWLEQRLLSKLA
+403 NWLEQRLFARTSP
-415 KGFTSL
+415 FT
-421 GSFSLLD
+421 LLD
-428 KEPDYRQLRLASRCQ
+428 KEPDYRQLRMASRCQ
-443 SIPYPKP
+443 PIDYPKP
-450 DGKLSFDK
+450 DGRLSFDK

-473 PCHLKLQDA
+473 PCHLKLQDET
-482 SIPVAVNL
+482 IPVAVNL
-490 PTWGE
+490 PTWAE

-507 IIEAESQGTKSQ
+507 ILGSESL

-533 TCDIKDPSQNILW
+533 TCDIKDPSQNIVW

-557 SNM
+557 PNM

>member
-15 GGPAGLSAAI
+15 GGPAGLSSAI
-25 ALKQQ
+25 ALKQ
-30 HASLT
+30 HNADLS

-50 SGALLD
+50 SGALFD
-56 PIALKELLPER
+56 PVALKELLPDS
-67 WQQAPLGV
+67 WQQAPLGIPV
-75 QVEDDRVHL
+75 NDDQVHL
-84 LQSETRALQLPHW
+84 LQNARRALQLPHW
-97 AVPPRMHNDGCHII
+97 AVPPRMHNDGSHIL
-111 SLGNLCRWLAREAE
+111 SLGNLCRWLGQQAE
-125 ALGVEI
+125 QLGVEI
-131 YPGFVASELILEE
+131 YPGFTASELIMEA

-156 LDKEGNP
+156 LDRAGNP
-163 KADHVPGMALYGR
+163 KSDHVPGMALHGR

-189 KLLIKEFQLESHAQP
+189 KQLIAEFNLENSAQP

-218 ASQSHPGRVLHG
+218 PGQAKPGQVLHG
-230 SGWPLGEQSGGKSQG
+230 SGWPLAGLRTGKSQG

-251 MEANQVAVGLI
+251 MDGNQVAVGLI
-262 VDLNYQNPWL
+262 VDLNYSNPWL

-288 QTLQGGERISYGAR
+288 QTLLGGERISYGAR

-311 LPRMYFPGGLLIG
+311 LPRMHFPGGLLIG

-330 DFSRIKGIHSA
+330 DFSRIKGIHTA
-341 MKSAMLAAQTVAMSL
+341 MKSGMLAAKTVAMTL

-362 GRDLAEFNDALQQSW
+362 GRDLAEYQDALQQSW
-377 LGRELKAARNFG
+377 LGQELKTARNFG
-389 AALHRYG
+389 AALHRWG

-403 NWLEQRLLSKLA
+403 NWLEQRGASFPL
-415 KGFTSL
+415 L
-421 GSFSLLD
+421 GSITLLD
-428 KEPDYRQLRLASRCQ
+428 KEPDYRQLRMASRCQ
-443 SIPYPKP
+443 PISYPKP

-490 PTWGE
+490 PTWAE

-507 IIEAESQGTKSQ
+507 IVESESQ
-519 PRLQINAANCIHCK
+519 PYLQINAANCIHCK
-533 TCDIKDPSQNILW
+533 TCDIKDPSQNIIW

-557 SNM
+557 PNM

>member
-25 ALKQQ
+25 ALKQ
-30 HASLT
+30 HNADLS
-35 VCVLEKGAEIGAHLL
+35 VCVLEKGAEVGAHLL
-50 SGALLD
+50 SGALFD
-56 PIALKELLPER
+56 PVALKELLPDS
-67 WQQAPLGV
+67 WQQAPLGTPV
-75 QVEDDRVHL
+75 NDDQVHL
-84 LQSETRALQLPHW
+84 LQNDRRALQLPHW
-97 AVPPRMHNDGCHII
+97 AVPPRMHNDGSHIL
-111 SLGNLCRWLAREAE
+111 SLGNLCRWLGQQAE
-125 ALGVEI
+125 QLGVEI
-131 YPGFVASELILEE
+131 YPGFTASELIMEA

-156 LDKEGNP
+156 LDRAGNP
-163 KADHVPGMALYGR
+163 KSDHVPGMALHGR

-189 KLLIKEFQLESHAQP
+189 KQLIAEFNLENSAQP

-218 ASQSHPGRVLHG
+218 PGQAKPGQVLHG
-230 SGWPLGEQSGGKSQG
+230 SGWPLAGLRTGKSQG

-251 MEANQVAVGLI
+251 MDGNQVAVGLI
-262 VDLNYQNPWL
+262 VDLNYSNPWL

-288 QTLQGGERISYGAR
+288 QTLLGGERISYGAR

-311 LPRMYFPGGLLIG
+311 LPRMHFPGGLLIG

-330 DFSRIKGIHSA
+330 DFSRIKGIHTA
-341 MKSAMLAAQTVAMSL
+341 MKSGMLAAKTVAMTL

-362 GRDLAEFNDALQQSW
+362 GRDLVEYQDALQQSW
-377 LGRELKAARNFG
+377 LGQELKTARNFG
-389 AALHRYG
+389 AALHRWG

-403 NWLEQRLLSKLA
+403 NWLEQRGASLPL
-415 KGFTSL
+415 L
-421 GSFSLLD
+421 GSITLLD
-428 KEPDYRQLRLASRCQ
+428 KEPDYRQLRMASRCDA
-443 SIPYPKP
+443 IDYPKP

-490 PTWGE
+490 PTWAE
-495 PAQRYC
+495 PALRYC

-507 IIEAESQGTKSQ
+507 IVESESQ
-519 PRLQINAANCIHCK
+519 PYLQINAANCIHCK
-533 TCDIKDPSQNILW
+533 TCDIKDPSQNIIW

-557 SNM
+557 PNM

>member
-30 HASLT
+30 DANLS
-35 VCVLEKGAEIGAHLL
+35 VCLLEKGAEIGAHLL

-56 PIALKELLPER
+56 PVTLKELLPQS

-75 QVEDDRVHL
+75 AVSDDQVHL
-84 LQSETRALQLPHW
+84 LQNENRSLQLPSW
-97 AVPPRMHNDGCHII
+97 AVPPRMHNEGSHIV
-111 SLGNLCRWLAREAE
+111 SLGNLCRWLGQQAE
-125 ALGVEI
+125 QLGVEI
-131 YPGFVASELILEE
+131 YPGFTASDLIMEA
-144 GRVRGVITGDLG
+144 GWVKGVITGDLG
-156 LDKEGNP
+156 LDRAGNP
-163 KADHVPGMALYGR
+163 KLDHVPGMALYGR

-189 KLLIKEFQLESHAQP
+189 KQLIATFNLENPAQP
-204 QHYAIGFKELWQVP
+204 QHYAIGFKELWQLP
-218 ASQSHPGRVLHG
+218 AGRGKAGQVLHG
-230 SGWPLGEQSGGKSQG
+230 SGWPLGKEGENHSHG
-245 GFYLYH
+245 GFYLYQ
-251 MEANQVAVGLI
+251 MEGDQVAVGLI

-288 QTLQGGERISYGAR
+288 DLLQGGERISYGAR

-311 LPRMYFPGGLLIG
+311 LPRMHFPGGLLIG

-330 DFSRIKGIHSA
+330 DFSRIKGIHTA
-341 MKSAMLAAQTVAMSL
+341 MKSGMLAAKTVAMAL
-356 RGGDEG
+356 RSGDEG
-362 GRDLAEFNDALQQSW
+362 GRDLVHYADELHQSW
-377 LGRELKAARNFG
+377 LAQELGAARNFG
-389 AALHRYG
+389 AALHRWG

-403 NWLEQRLLSKLA
+403 NWLEQRLFGANSPFKLI
-415 KGFTSL
+415 
-421 GSFSLLD
+421 D
-428 KEPDYRQLRLASRCQ
+428 KEPDYRQLRMASRCEP
-443 SIPYPKP
+443 IHYPKP

-465 NTSHDEDQ
+465 NTSHEEDQ
-473 PCHLKLQDA
+473 PCHLKLQDEQ
-482 SIPVAVNL
+482 IPVKVNL

-507 IIEAESQGTKSQ
+507 VLETEGAAK
-519 PRLQINAANCIHCK
+519 LQINAANCIHCK
-533 TCDIKDPSQNILW
+533 TCDIKDPSQNIIW

-557 SNM
+557 PNM

>member
-25 ALKQQ
+25 ALKQ
-30 HASLT
+30 HNADLS

-50 SGALLD
+50 SGALFD
-56 PIALKELLPER
+56 PVALKELLPDS
-67 WQQAPLGV
+67 WQQAPLGIPV
-75 QVEDDRVHL
+75 NDDQVHL
-84 LQSETRALQLPHW
+84 LQNARRALQLPHW
-97 AVPPRMHNDGCHII
+97 AVPPRMHNDGSHIL
-111 SLGNLCRWLAREAE
+111 SLGNLCRWLGQQAE
-125 ALGVEI
+125 QLGVEI
-131 YPGFVASELILEE
+131 YPGFTASELIMEA

-156 LDKEGNP
+156 LDRAGNP
-163 KADHVPGMALYGR
+163 KSDHVPGMALHGR

-189 KLLIKEFQLESHAQP
+189 KQLIAEFNLENSAQP

-218 ASQSHPGRVLHG
+218 PGQAKPGQVLHG
-230 SGWPLGEQSGGKSQG
+230 SGWPLAGLRTGKSQG

-251 MEANQVAVGLI
+251 MDGNQVAVGLI
-262 VDLNYQNPWL
+262 VDLNYSNPWL
-272 SPFDEFQRLKH
+272 SPFDEFQRFKH

-288 QTLQGGERISYGAR
+288 QTLLGGERISYGAR

-311 LPRMYFPGGLLIG
+311 LPRMHFPGGLLIG

-330 DFSRIKGIHSA
+330 DFSRIKGIHTA
-341 MKSAMLAAQTVAMSL
+341 MKSGMLAAKTVAMTL

-362 GRDLAEFNDALQQSW
+362 GRDLAEYQDALQQSW
-377 LGRELKAARNFG
+377 LAQELKTARNFG
-389 AALHRYG
+389 AALHRWG

-403 NWLEQRLLSKLA
+403 NWLEQRGASFPLLDSI
-415 KGFTSL
+415 T
-421 GSFSLLD
+421 LLD
-428 KEPDYRQLRLASRCQ
+428 KEPDYRQLRMASRCQ
-443 SIPYPKP
+443 PISYPKP

-490 PTWGE
+490 PTWAE

-507 IIEAESQGTKSQ
+507 IVESESQ
-519 PRLQINAANCIHCK
+519 PYLQINAANCIHCK
-533 TCDIKDPSQNILW
+533 TCDIKDPSQNIIW

-557 SNM
+557 PNM

>member
-25 ALKQQ
+25 ALKQ
-30 HASLT
+30 HNADLS

-50 SGALLD
+50 SGALFD
-56 PIALKELLPER
+56 PVALKELLPDS
-67 WQQAPLGV
+67 WQQAPLGIPV
-75 QVEDDRVHL
+75 NDDQVHL
-84 LQSETRALQLPHW
+84 LQNARRALQLPHW
-97 AVPPRMHNDGCHII
+97 AVPPRMHNDGNHIL
-111 SLGNLCRWLAREAE
+111 SLGNLCRWLGQQAE
-125 ALGVEI
+125 QLGVEI
-131 YPGFVASELILEE
+131 YPGFTASELIMEA

-156 LDKEGNP
+156 LDRAGNP
-163 KADHVPGMALYGR
+163 KSDHVPGMALHGR

-189 KLLIKEFQLESHAQP
+189 KQLIAEFNLENSAQP

-218 ASQSHPGRVLHG
+218 PSQAKPGQVLHG
-230 SGWPLGEQSGGKSQG
+230 SGWPLAGLRTGKSQG

-251 MEANQVAVGLI
+251 MDGNQVAVGLI
-262 VDLNYQNPWL
+262 VDLNYSNPWL

-288 QTLQGGERISYGAR
+288 QTLLGGERISYGAR

-311 LPRMYFPGGLLIG
+311 LPRMHFPGGLLIG

-330 DFSRIKGIHSA
+330 DFSRIKGIHTA
-341 MKSAMLAAQTVAMSL
+341 MKSGMLAAKTVAMTL

-362 GRDLAEFNDALQQSW
+362 GRDLAEYQDALQQSW
-377 LGRELKAARNFG
+377 LAQELKTARNFG
-389 AALHRYG
+389 AALHRWG

-403 NWLEQRLLSKLA
+403 NWLEQRGASFPLLDSI
-415 KGFTSL
+415 T
-421 GSFSLLD
+421 LLD
-428 KEPDYRQLRLASRCQ
+428 KEPDYRQLRMASRCQ
-443 SIPYPKP
+443 PISYPKP

-490 PTWGE
+490 PTWAE

-507 IIEAESQGTKSQ
+507 IVESESQ
-519 PRLQINAANCIHCK
+519 PYLQINAANCIHCK
-533 TCDIKDPSQNILW
+533 TCDIKDPSQNIIW

-557 SNM
+557 PNM

>member
-30 HASLT
+30 DATLS
-35 VCVLEKGAEIGAHLL
+35 VCLLEKGAEIGAHLL
-50 SGALLD
+50 SGALFD
-56 PIALKELLPER
+56 PVALQELLPDG

-75 QVEDDRVHL
+75 PVSDDQVHL
-84 LQSETRALQLPHW
+84 LQSEQRSLQLPAW
-97 AVPPRMHNDGCHII
+97 AVPPRMHNQGCHVV
-111 SLGNLCRWLAREAE
+111 SLGNLCRWLGQQAE
-125 ALGVEI
+125 QLGVEI
-131 YPGFVASELILEE
+131 YPGFTASELIMEA
-144 GRVRGVITGDLG
+144 GRVKGVITGDLG
-156 LDKEGNP
+156 LDRVGNP
-163 KADHVPGMALYGR
+163 KPDHVPGMALLGR

-189 KLLIKEFQLESHAQP
+189 KQLIAEFNLENPAQP
-204 QHYAIGFKELWQVP
+204 QHYAIGFKELWQLP
-218 ASQSHPGRVLHG
+218 AGRGKAGQVLHG
-230 SGWPLGEQSGGKSQG
+230 SGWPLGKQGGGNSHG

-251 MEANQVAVGLI
+251 MEGDQVAVGLI

-288 QTLQGGERISYGAR
+288 GVLQDGERISYGAR
-302 AITKGGWHS
+302 AITKGGWHA
-311 LPRMYFPGGLLIG
+311 LPRMHFPGGLLIG

-330 DFSRIKGIHSA
+330 DFSRIKGIHTA
-341 MKSAMLAAQTVAMSL
+341 MKSGMLAAKTVAMAL

-362 GRDLAEFNDALQQSW
+362 GRDLAQYGDELHQSW
-377 LGRELKAARNFG
+377 LAHELKAARNFG

-403 NWLEQRLLSKLA
+403 NWLEQRLFGANSPFK
-415 KGFTSL
+415 
-421 GSFSLLD
+421 LLD
-428 KEPDYRQLRLASRCQ
+428 KAHDYRQLRVVSRCEP
-443 SIPYPKP
+443 IHYPKP

-458 LSSVYLA
+458 LSSVYMA

-473 PCHLKLQDA
+473 PCHLKLQDER
-482 SIPVAVNL
+482 IPVEVNL
-490 PTWGE
+490 PTWAE

-507 IIEAESQGTKSQ
+507 VLEIESAAK
-519 PRLQINAANCIHCK
+519 LQINAANCIHCK
-533 TCDIKDPSQNILW
+533 TCDIKDPSQNIIW

-557 SNM
+557 PNM

>member
-25 ALKQQ
+25 ALKQ
-30 HASLT
+30 HNADLS

-50 SGALLD
+50 SGALFD
-56 PIALKELLPER
+56 PVALKELLPDS
-67 WQQAPLGV
+67 WQQAPLGIPV
-75 QVEDDRVHL
+75 NDDQVHL
-84 LQSETRALQLPHW
+84 LQNDRRALQLPHW
-97 AVPPRMHNDGCHII
+97 AVPPRMHNDGSHIL
-111 SLGNLCRWLAREAE
+111 SLGNLCRWLGQQAE
-125 ALGVEI
+125 QLGVEI
-131 YPGFVASELILEE
+131 YPGFTASELIMEA

-156 LDKEGNP
+156 LDRAGNP
-163 KADHVPGMALYGR
+163 KSDHVPGMALHGR

-189 KLLIKEFQLESHAQP
+189 KQLIAEFNLENSAQP

-218 ASQSHPGRVLHG
+218 PGQAKPGQVLHG
-230 SGWPLGEQSGGKSQG
+230 SGWPLAGLRTGKSQG

-251 MEANQVAVGLI
+251 MDGNQVAVGLI
-262 VDLNYQNPWL
+262 VDLNYSNPWL

-288 QTLQGGERISYGAR
+288 QTLLGGERISYGAR

-311 LPRMYFPGGLLIG
+311 LPRMHFPGGLLIG

-330 DFSRIKGIHSA
+330 DFSRIKGIHTA
-341 MKSAMLAAQTVAMSL
+341 MKSGMLAAKTVAMTL

-362 GRDLAEFNDALQQSW
+362 GRDLAEYQDALQQSW
-377 LGRELKAARNFG
+377 LGQELKTARNFG
-389 AALHRYG
+389 AALHRWG

-403 NWLEQRLLSKLA
+403 NWLEQRGASFPL
-415 KGFTSL
+415 L
-421 GSFSLLD
+421 GSITLLD
-428 KEPDYRQLRLASRCQ
+428 KEPDYRQLRMASRCQ
-443 SIPYPKP
+443 PISYPKP

-490 PTWGE
+490 PTWAE

-507 IIEAESQGTKSQ
+507 IVESESQ
-519 PRLQINAANCIHCK
+519 PYLQINAANCIHCK
-533 TCDIKDPSQNILW
+533 TCDIKDPSQNIIW

-557 SNM
+557 PNM

>member
-25 ALKQQ
+25 ALKQ
-30 HASLT
+30 HNADLS

-50 SGALLD
+50 SGALFD
-56 PIALKELLPER
+56 PVALKELLPDS
-67 WQQAPLGV
+67 WQQAPLGTPV
-75 QVEDDRVHL
+75 NDDQVHL
-84 LQSETRALQLPHW
+84 LQNDRRALQLPHW
-97 AVPPRMHNDGCHII
+97 AVPPRMHNDGSHIL
-111 SLGNLCRWLAREAE
+111 SLGNLCRWLGQQAE
-125 ALGVEI
+125 QLGVEI
-131 YPGFVASELILEE
+131 YPGFTASELIMEA

-156 LDKEGNP
+156 LDRAGNP
-163 KADHVPGMALYGR
+163 KSDHVPGMALHGR

-189 KLLIKEFQLESHAQP
+189 KQLIAEFNLENSAQP

-218 ASQSHPGRVLHG
+218 PGQAKPGQVLHG
-230 SGWPLGEQSGGKSQG
+230 SGWPLAGLRTGKSQG

-251 MEANQVAVGLI
+251 MDGNQVAVGLI
-262 VDLNYQNPWL
+262 VDLNYSNPWL

-288 QTLQGGERISYGAR
+288 QTLLGGERISYGAR

-311 LPRMYFPGGLLIG
+311 LPRMHFPGGLLIG

-330 DFSRIKGIHSA
+330 DFSRIKGIHTA
-341 MKSAMLAAQTVAMSL
+341 MKSGMLAAKTVAMTL

-362 GRDLAEFNDALQQSW
+362 GRDLAEYQDALQQSW
-377 LGRELKAARNFG
+377 LGQELKTARNFG
-389 AALHRYG
+389 AALHRWG

-403 NWLEQRLLSKLA
+403 NWLEQRGASLPLLDSI
-415 KGFTSL
+415 T
-421 GSFSLLD
+421 LLD
-428 KEPDYRQLRLASRCQ
+428 KEPDYRQLRMASRCQ
-443 SIPYPKP
+443 PISYPKP

-490 PTWGE
+490 PTWAE

-507 IIEAESQGTKSQ
+507 IVESESQ
-519 PRLQINAANCIHCK
+519 PYLQINAANCIHCK
-533 TCDIKDPSQNILW
+533 TCDIKDPSQNIIW

-557 SNM
+557 PNM

>member
-25 ALKQQ
+25 ALKQ
-30 HASLT
+30 HNADLS

-50 SGALLD
+50 SGALFD
-56 PIALKELLPER
+56 PVALKELLPDS
-67 WQQAPLGV
+67 WQQAPLGIPV
-75 QVEDDRVHL
+75 NDDQVHL
-84 LQSETRALQLPHW
+84 LQNARRALQLPHW
-97 AVPPRMHNDGCHII
+97 AVPPRMHNDGSHIL
-111 SLGNLCRWLAREAE
+111 SLGNLCRWLGQQAE
-125 ALGVEI
+125 QLGVEI
-131 YPGFVASELILEE
+131 YPGFTASELIMEA

-156 LDKEGNP
+156 LDRAGNP
-163 KADHVPGMALYGR
+163 KSDHVPGMALHGR

-189 KLLIKEFQLESHAQP
+189 KQLIAEFNLENSAQP

-218 ASQSHPGRVLHG
+218 PGQAKPGQVLHG
-230 SGWPLGEQSGGKSQG
+230 SGWPLAGLRSGKSQG

-251 MEANQVAVGLI
+251 MDGNQVAVGLI
-262 VDLNYQNPWL
+262 VDLNYSNPWL

-288 QTLQGGERISYGAR
+288 QTLLGGERISYGAR

-311 LPRMYFPGGLLIG
+311 LPRMHFPGGLLIG

-330 DFSRIKGIHSA
+330 DFSRIKGIHTA
-341 MKSAMLAAQTVAMSL
+341 MKSGMLAAKTVAMTL

-362 GRDLAEFNDALQQSW
+362 GRDLAEYQDALQQSW
-377 LGRELKAARNFG
+377 LGQELKTARNFG
-389 AALHRYG
+389 AALHRWG

-403 NWLEQRLLSKLA
+403 NWLEQRGASFPL
-415 KGFTSL
+415 L
-421 GSFSLLD
+421 GSITLLD
-428 KEPDYRQLRLASRCQ
+428 KEPDYRQLRMASRCQ
-443 SIPYPKP
+443 PISYPKP

-473 PCHLKLQDA
+473 PCHLTLQDA

-490 PTWGE
+490 PTWAE

-507 IIEAESQGTKSQ
+507 IVESESQ
-519 PRLQINAANCIHCK
+519 PYLQINAANCIHCK
-533 TCDIKDPSQNILW
+533 TCDIKDPSQNIIW

-557 SNM
+557 PNM

>member
-25 ALKQQ
+25 ALKQ
-30 HASLT
+30 HNAELS
-35 VCVLEKGAEIGAHLL
+35 VCLLEKGAEIGAHLL

-56 PIALKELLPER
+56 PVALKELLPES

-75 QVEDDRVHL
+75 EVNDDQVHL
-84 LQSETRALQLPHW
+84 LQSDSRALQLPNW
-97 AVPPRMHNDGCHII
+97 AVPPRMHNEGSRII
-111 SLGNLCRWLAREAE
+111 SLGNLCRWLGQQAE
-125 ALGVEI
+125 QLGVEI
-131 YPGFVASELILEE
+131 YPGFTASELIMEA
-144 GRVRGVITGDLG
+144 GRVKGVITGDLG
-156 LDKEGNP
+156 LDRAGNP
-163 KADHVPGMALYGR
+163 KADHVPGMALLGR

-189 KLLIKEFQLESHAQP
+189 KQLIADFHLESAAQP
-204 QHYAIGFKELWQVP
+204 QHYAIGFKELWQLP
-218 ASQSHPGRVLHG
+218 PGQGKAGRVLHG
-230 SGWPLGEQSGGKSQG
+230 SGWPLSEGKEDKSQG

-251 MEANQVAVGLI
+251 LEQDQVAVGLI
-262 VDLNYQNPWL
+262 VDLNYRNPWL
-272 SPFDEFQRLKH
+272 SPFDEFQRLKY

-288 QTLQGGERISYGAR
+288 AALQGGERISYGAR
-302 AITKGGWHS
+302 AIAKGGWHS
-311 LPRMYFPGGLLIG
+311 LPRMHFPGGLLIG

-330 DFSRIKGIHSA
+330 DFSRIKGIHTA
-341 MKSAMLAAQTVAMSL
+341 MKSGMLAAKTVAMSL

-362 GRDLAEFNDALQQSW
+362 GRELAEYGDALQQSW
-377 LGRELKAARNFG
+377 LAHELKTARNFG
-389 AALHRYG
+389 AALHRWG

-403 NWLEQRLLSKLA
+403 NWLEQRLFANSSP
-415 KGFTSL
+415 FT
-421 GSFSLLD
+421 LLD
-428 KEPDYRQLRLASRCQ
+428 KEPDYRQLRMASRCQ
-443 SIPYPKP
+443 PIDYPKP

-473 PCHLKLQDA
+473 PCHLKLQDET
-482 SIPVAVNL
+482 IPVAVNL
-490 PTWGE
+490 PTWAE

-507 IIEAESQGTKSQ
+507 ILGSESQ

-533 TCDIKDPSQNILW
+533 TCDIKDPSQNIVW

-557 SNM
+557 PNM

>member
-25 ALKQQ
+25 ALKQ
-30 HASLT
+30 HNAELS
-35 VCVLEKGAEIGAHLL
+35 VCLLEKGAEIGAHLL

-56 PIALKELLPER
+56 PVALKELLPES

-75 QVEDDRVHL
+75 GVNDDQVHL
-84 LQSETRALQLPHW
+84 LQSDSRALQLPNW
-97 AVPPRMHNDGCHII
+97 AVPPRMHNEGSRII
-111 SLGNLCRWLAREAE
+111 SLGNLCRWLGQQAE
-125 ALGVEI
+125 QLGVEI
-131 YPGFVASELILEE
+131 YPGFTASELIMEA
-144 GRVRGVITGDLG
+144 GRVKGVITGDLG
-156 LDKEGNP
+156 LDRAGNP
-163 KADHVPGMALYGR
+163 KADHVPGMALLGR

-189 KLLIKEFQLESHAQP
+189 KQLIADFHLENAAQP
-204 QHYAIGFKELWQVP
+204 QHYAIGFKELWQL
-218 ASQSHPGRVLHG
+218 SPGQGKAGQVLHG
-230 SGWPLGEQSGGKSQG
+230 SGWPLSEGKEDKSQG

-251 MEANQVAVGLI
+251 LEQDQVAVGLI
-262 VDLNYQNPWL
+262 VDLNYRNPWL

-288 QTLQGGERISYGAR
+288 AALQGGERISYGAR
-302 AITKGGWHS
+302 AIAKGGWHS
-311 LPRMYFPGGLLIG
+311 LPRMHFPGGLLIG

-330 DFSRIKGIHSA
+330 DFSRIKGIHTA
-341 MKSAMLAAQTVAMSL
+341 MKSGMLAAKTVAMSL

-362 GRDLAEFNDALQQSW
+362 GRDLAEYGDALQQSW
-377 LGRELKAARNFG
+377 LAHELKTARNFG
-389 AALHRYG
+389 AALHRWG

-403 NWLEQRLLSKLA
+403 NWLEQRLFPRTSP
-415 KGFTSL
+415 FT
-421 GSFSLLD
+421 LLD
-428 KEPDYRQLRLASRCQ
+428 KEPDYRQLRMASRCQ
-443 SIPYPKP
+443 PIDYPKP

-473 PCHLKLQDA
+473 PCHLKLQDET
-482 SIPVAVNL
+482 IPVAVNL
-490 PTWGE
+490 PTWAE

-507 IIEAESQGTKSQ
+507 ILGSESQ

-533 TCDIKDPSQNILW
+533 TCDIKDPSQNVVW

-557 SNM
+557 PNM

>member
-25 ALKQQ
+25 ALKQ
-30 HASLT
+30 HNAELS
-35 VCVLEKGAEIGAHLL
+35 VCLLEKGAEIGAHLL

-56 PIALKELLPER
+56 PVALKELLPES

-75 QVEDDRVHL
+75 EVNDDQVHL
-84 LQSETRALQLPHW
+84 LQSDSRALQLPNW
-97 AVPPRMHNDGCHII
+97 AVPPRMHNEGSRII
-111 SLGNLCRWLAREAE
+111 SLGNLCRWLGQQAE
-125 ALGVEI
+125 QLGVEI
-131 YPGFVASELILEE
+131 YPGFTASELIMEA
-144 GRVRGVITGDLG
+144 GRVKGVITGDLG
-156 LDKEGNP
+156 LDRAGNP
-163 KADHVPGMALYGR
+163 KADHVPGMALLGR

-189 KLLIKEFQLESHAQP
+189 KQLIADFQLENATQP
-204 QHYAIGFKELWQVP
+204 QHYAIGFKELWQLP
-218 ASQSHPGRVLHG
+218 PGQGKPGRVLHG
-230 SGWPLGEQSGGKSQG
+230 SGWPLSEGKEDKSQG

-251 MEANQVAVGLI
+251 LEQDQVAVGLI
-262 VDLNYQNPWL
+262 VDLNYRNPWL

-288 QTLQGGERISYGAR
+288 AALQGGERISYGAR
-302 AITKGGWHS
+302 AIAKGGWHS
-311 LPRMYFPGGLLIG
+311 LPRMHFPGGLLIG

-330 DFSRIKGIHSA
+330 DFSRIKGIHTA
-341 MKSAMLAAQTVAMSL
+341 MKSGMLAAKTVAMSL

-362 GRDLAEFNDALQQSW
+362 GRDLAEYGDALQQSW
-377 LGRELKAARNFG
+377 LAHELKTARNFG
-389 AALHRYG
+389 AALHRWG

-403 NWLEQRLLSKLA
+403 NWLEQRLFARSSP
-415 KGFTSL
+415 FT
-421 GSFSLLD
+421 LLD
-428 KEPDYRQLRLASRCQ
+428 KEPDYRQLRMASRCQ
-443 SIPYPKP
+443 PIDYPKP

-473 PCHLKLQDA
+473 PCHLKLQDET
-482 SIPVAVNL
+482 IPVAVNL
-490 PTWGE
+490 PTWAE

-507 IIEAESQGTKSQ
+507 ILGSESL

-533 TCDIKDPSQNILW
+533 TCDIKDPSQNIIW
-546 TPPQGGSGPNY
+546 TPPQGGCGPNY
-557 SNM
+557 PNM

>member
-25 ALKQQ
+25 ALKQ
-30 HASLT
+30 HNAELS
-35 VCVLEKGAEIGAHLL
+35 VCLLEKGAEIGAHLL

-56 PIALKELLPER
+56 PVALKELLPES

-75 QVEDDRVHL
+75 EVNDDQVHL
-84 LQSETRALQLPHW
+84 LQSDSRALQLPNW
-97 AVPPRMHNDGCHII
+97 AVPPRMHNEGSRII
-111 SLGNLCRWLAREAE
+111 SLGNLCRWLGQQAE
-125 ALGVEI
+125 QLGVEI
-131 YPGFVASELILEE
+131 YPGFTASELIMEA
-144 GRVRGVITGDLG
+144 GRVKGVITGDLG
-156 LDKEGNP
+156 LDRAGNP
-163 KADHVPGMALYGR
+163 KADHVPGMALLGR

-189 KLLIKEFQLESHAQP
+189 KQLIADFQLENAAQP
-204 QHYAIGFKELWQVP
+204 QHYAIGFKALWQIP
-218 ASQSHPGRVLHG
+218 PGQGKPGRVLHG
-230 SGWPLGEQSGGKSQG
+230 SGWPLSEGKEDKSQG

-251 MEANQVAVGLI
+251 LEQDQVAVGLI
-262 VDLNYQNPWL
+262 VDLNYRNPWL

-288 QTLQGGERISYGAR
+288 AALQGGERISYGAR
-302 AITKGGWHS
+302 AIAKGGWHS
-311 LPRMYFPGGLLIG
+311 LPRMHFPGGLLIG

-330 DFSRIKGIHSA
+330 DFSRIKGIHTA
-341 MKSAMLAAQTVAMSL
+341 MKSGMLAAKTVAMSL

-362 GRDLAEFNDALQQSW
+362 GRDLAEYGDALQQSW
-377 LGRELKAARNFG
+377 LAHELKTARNFG
-389 AALHRYG
+389 AALHRWG

-403 NWLEQRLLSKLA
+403 NWLELRLFARTSP
-415 KGFTSL
+415 FT
-421 GSFSLLD
+421 LLD
-428 KEPDYRQLRLASRCQ
+428 KEPDYRQLRMASRCQ
-443 SIPYPKP
+443 PIDYPKP

-473 PCHLKLQDA
+473 PCHLKLQDET
-482 SIPVAVNL
+482 IPVAVNL
-490 PTWGE
+490 PTWAE

-507 IIEAESQGTKSQ
+507 ILGSESL

-533 TCDIKDPSQNILW
+533 TCDIKDPSQNIVW
-546 TPPQGGSGPNY
+546 TPPQGGCGPNY
-557 SNM
+557 PNM